1 MDSEGSFD
9 VGNGEGGGDEIDKT
23 RVDDNVDGL
32 MVGVGDGDS
41 DGEGEGLVGE
51 DGGEGLVGEGSD
63 GFAASGN
70 DDVVV
75 EVLAGDTTSAN
86 G

>member
-9 VGNGEGGGDEIDKT
+9 VGNGEGGGDETDGT

-32 MVGVGDGDS
+32 MVGVGDGDG
-41 DGEGEGLVGE
+41 DGDGEGLVGE
-51 DGGEGLVGEGSD
+51 YGGEGLVGEGSD
-63 GFAASGN
+63 GLAAGG
-70 DDVVV
+70 DDAVVV
-75 EVLAGDTTSAN
+75 EVLAGDTTSAD